1 MRYIEPFT
9 VKFQNNVQQV
19 YCEEKKNLRY
29 IWTPKVQNR

>member
-9 VKFQNNVQQV
+9 VKQV
-19 YCEEKKNLRY
+19 YSEEKKNLRY